1 MIFFPFVL
9 QKHWEAL
16 IRRATTR
23 ASGLQPPRRGKHW
36 KSKKEASGMET
47 SIDVNIEDVEK
58 DDTIS
63 ENDENN
69 DKKLVLKNLNYETL
83 FVETSTDLKSLF
95 ESHFQERPE
104 NLGLMGLHTCGNL
117 APSSLRIFLENSDIK
132 FCCNVGCCYHHLDEE
147 FYVNPYLKQS
157 ENSDEVIVPG
167 FPMSSVLKNMKYSLG
182 RNPRM
187 IAAQP
192 MDRLITNKQVSHI
205 IDKKV
210 YLDTA
215 WKNEIFSATQ
225 FFFSSNQFTVK

>member
-1 MIFFPFVL
+1 MGHPVFF
-9 QKHWEAL
+9 QKQWEAL

-36 KSKKEASGMET
+36 KSKKEATDGGMET
-47 SIDVNIEDVEK
+47 EVRNTDFK
-58 DDTIS
+58 DDDVDEDTTT
-63 ENDENN
+63 ENDN
-69 DKKLVLKNLNYETL
+69 DPKKLVLNNLNYETL

-95 ESHFQERPE
+95 EAHFAERPE

-117 APSSLRIFLENSDIK
+117 APSSLKIFLENPDIK

-147 FYVNPYLKQS
+147 FYVNPYVKM
-157 ENSDEVIVPG
+157 NNDEEILPG

-192 MDRLITNKQVSHI
+192 MDRLITNKQVST
-205 IDKKV
+205 
-210 YLDTA
+210 LR
-215 WKNEIFSATQ
+215 Q
-225 FFFSSNQFTVK
+225 TV